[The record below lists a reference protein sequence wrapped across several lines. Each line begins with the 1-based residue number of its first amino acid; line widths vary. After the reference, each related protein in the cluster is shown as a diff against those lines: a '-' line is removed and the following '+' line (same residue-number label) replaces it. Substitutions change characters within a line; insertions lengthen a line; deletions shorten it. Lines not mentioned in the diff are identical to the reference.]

1 MSKSDVFKL
10 FSSNLLIDSGTFNFF
25 TDPSARIRYAGGK
38 TDARKIDS
46 PVDPTMF
53 VGALTYLL
61 YFTFP
66 FLINISNDMFSTY
79 TIAIPT
85 PDVGLLQQLAQFR
98 TPIGVICVYWQK
110 ENRQAVFEFED
121 GTWCVHP
128 DGHIVESLG
137 CIMDVRASHIVMRD
151 LFLFEYPG
159 HGKLANDNMQ
169 DAFYECEW
177 SDYAND
183 HISIQA
189 IIDCP

>member
-1 MSKSDVFKL
+1 
-10 FSSNLLIDSGTFNFF
+10 
-25 TDPSARIRYAGGK
+25 
-38 TDARKIDS
+38 
-46 PVDPTMF
+46 
-53 VGALTYLL
+53 
-61 YFTFP
+61 
-66 FLINISNDMFSTY
+66 MFSTY
-79 TIAIPT
+79 NIAIPT

-189 IIDCP
+189 IIVDCP